1 MNLRKVK
8 LSTKLVVGFSLM
20 ALLTIITF
28 ALGDYNIYKINQIVT
43 KLTLVNEK
51 KISYVDEMKTSISN
65 INISIRN
72 IAISNDPAYIATQ
85 DNLLQQ
91 YKTQFINS
99 ENALEKLIST
109 PKGKQL
115 FKDIQNKDSVSRQA
129 TDDAITKAQKVNLT
143 SAQLEGILNEFAK
156 PQSDL
161 LSSIQNM
168 VDYQNQ
174 STQTEGMLAQSTAN
188 SASMIMIIFLIVT
201 ILIGGICIIIIRKS
215 IINQVKEVLKGASK
229 LSSGDF
235 NIKMN
240 IEAEDELG
248 ETVIALNSAVEKL
261 NESMLLIKGESDGI
275 LNSSKLTNEMIA
287 AISSQVEQI
296 SAATEEISA
305 GMEESSASVQE
316 VTAMAITV
324 KEEAKISAHKS
335 EEGLTVALDIQER
348 AKTISNDSRN
358 SKENAERVYKI
369 TKENLQKALNEA
381 KVVNEISEMAVS
393 IASIA
398 EQTNLLALNA
408 AIEAARA
415 GEQGKGFAVVA
426 DEVRN
431 LAEQSTSTVSVIQE
445 KVDTVLTA
453 VEKLSKSSEDILQFI
468 EKEVLRDYEN
478 LIDISNEY
486 KKDGDTVK
494 LLIEKFAEVSQNIS
508 GSVDQI
514 SRSMDEVSASVSEV
528 ARTSGEIASS
538 VMDVR
543 DKNEAIIN
551 EAKNN
556 EESAIKLEGL
566 MEQFKLAK

>member
-248 ETVIALNSAVEKL
+248 ETVKALNSAVEKL